1 MNDLETKYILQ
12 RYWKLTYLS
21 NHEGYTC
28 VTELATAIEVG
39 VENND
44 RSSFSFQLVL
54 TRLLE
59 LVAEELKNVKE
70 TT

>member
-1 MNDLETKYILQ
+1 MCF
-12 RYWKLTYLS
+12 S
-21 NHEGYTC
+21 
-28 VTELATAIEVG
+28 ELATAIEVG
-39 VENND
+39 VEDND

-59 LVAEELKNVKE
+59 LVVEECRGI